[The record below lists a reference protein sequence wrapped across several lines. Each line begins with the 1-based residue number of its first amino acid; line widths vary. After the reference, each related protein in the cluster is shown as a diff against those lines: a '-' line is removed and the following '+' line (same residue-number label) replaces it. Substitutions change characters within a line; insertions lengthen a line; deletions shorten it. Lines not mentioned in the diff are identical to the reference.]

1 MGATKR
7 RKTAGAQSEALP
19 KDISN
24 AAVESSGDAA
34 AERRRDTS
42 KGTSKKKSPEKYHPS
57 KRPLTEAQHAFVA
70 AILSGQTLQDAAR
83 TAGYSAKG
91 AAHRASVLMRTPA
104 VAEAIA
110 SGRAKVLKK
119 FEVKAEQV
127 IEELAK
133 VAFDQEV
140 SPIKVRALELL
151 GKHLQLFVERVDM
164 RVDAMRPEERAAR
177 ATALLTVARE
187 RLLGGGDE

>member
-1 MGATKR
+1 
-7 RKTAGAQSEALP
+7 
-19 KDISN
+19 
-24 AAVESSGDAA
+24 
-34 AERRRDTS
+34 
-42 KGTSKKKSPEKYHPS
+42 
-57 KRPLTEAQHAFVA
+57 
-70 AILSGQTLQDAAR
+70 
-83 TAGYSAKG
+83 
-91 AAHRASVLMRTPA
+91 MRTPA

>member
-1 MGATKR
+1 M
-7 RKTAGAQSEALP
+7 
-19 KDISN
+19 
-24 AAVESSGDAA
+24 
-34 AERRRDTS
+34 
-42 KGTSKKKSPEKYHPS
+42 
-57 KRPLTEAQHAFVA
+57 
-70 AILSGQTLQDAAR
+70 QDAAR
-83 TAGYSAKG
+83 TAGYSASG

-104 VAEAIA
+104 VAEAISA
-110 SGRAKVLKK
+110 GRAKVLKK
-119 FEVKAEQV
+119 FELKAEQV

-133 VAFDQEV
+133 VAFDPET

>member
-1 MGATKR
+1 
-7 RKTAGAQSEALP
+7 
-19 KDISN
+19 
-24 AAVESSGDAA
+24 
-34 AERRRDTS
+34 
-42 KGTSKKKSPEKYHPS
+42 
-57 KRPLTEAQHAFVA
+57 
-70 AILSGQTLQDAAR
+70 
-83 TAGYSAKG
+83 
-91 AAHRASVLMRTPA
+91 MRTPA
-104 VAEAIA
+104 VAEAISA
-110 SGRAKVLKK
+110 GRAKVLKK
-119 FEVKAEQV
+119 FELKAEQV

-133 VAFDQEV
+133 VAFDPET